1 MDFHFLVMEK
11 SWKINVEKEGAPWVK
26 FKQNRSP
33 LMCISGCQHQLLA
46 TTLLSVRFRASVTL
60 VSTST
65 DGDLYMRTHV
75 QRTVSSCF
83 AALRQLRETRRLVP
97 SATFQSL
104 VTNCLGTLPPGPRQ
118 QYAGR
123 YPAYLMFRLQSVLNA
138 AARIIFHLRRC
149 DHITEAVMSL
159 HWLRVPE
166 RIA

>member
-1 MDFHFLVMEK
+1 
-11 SWKINVEKEGAPWVK
+11 
-26 FKQNRSP
+26 
-33 LMCISGCQHQLLA
+33 MCISGCQHQLLA

-104 VTNCLGTLPPGPRQ
+104 VIALVHS
-118 QYAGR
+118 
-123 YPAYLMFRLQSVLNA
+123 RLDHGSSMLVGIQ
-138 AARIIFHLRRC
+138 RI
-149 DHITEAVMSL
+149 
-159 HWLRVPE
+159 
-166 RIA
+166 